1 MCCVLSPEPQKS
13 TYRLKKEKEKERP
26 QSRFPLNS
34 SGRLKAEH
42 DQSLPRMQCNF
53 LQEPGEGPLLT
64 WSSTFLLGLR
74 SSKDMAG
81 RCAGQVDLPSGDMA
95 MNEALLLVLASM
107 AVFGALL
114 GRRKTRP
121 KLR

>member
-1 MCCVLSPEPQKS
+1 
-13 TYRLKKEKEKERP
+13 
-26 QSRFPLNS
+26 
-34 SGRLKAEH
+34 
-42 DQSLPRMQCNF
+42 
-53 LQEPGEGPLLT
+53 
-64 WSSTFLLGLR
+64 
-74 SSKDMAG
+74 MAG